1 MTKSK
6 IYQILI
12 LVVIFLIVSFTYYYF
27 YNNKNVNQSNNEIKN
42 SIKNEFLNNTNGSKI
57 QDIFYISKDKDG
69 NSYEIKSENAEIFQ
83 EDAYMLKLSK
93 VSAIIKIE
101 GSGIV
106 KIYSGSAIY
115 NKNNLNTYFYNNV
128 RMDYNEH
135 KITSEDI
142 YMNFENKNI
151 KVTGNVNYINDKSN
165 LNDDI
170 VEMDLLT
177 KISKIYMKNKTDKI
191 KANIIN

>member
-83 EDAYMLKLSK
+83 EDVYMLKLSK

-165 LNDDI
+165 LNADI

>member
-12 LVVIFLIVSFTYYYF
+12 LVVIFLILSFTYYNF
-27 YNNKNVNQSNNEIKN
+27 YNNKNISQSSNDVKN
-42 SIKNEFLNNTNGSKI
+42 SIETEFLSNTNGSQI
-57 QDIFYISKDKDG
+57 QDIYYISTDKNG
-69 NSYEIKSENAEIFQ
+69 NSYEINSENAEIFQ
-83 EDAYMLKLSK
+83 EDVYLLKLSK
-93 VSAIIKIE
+93 VSAIIKIK
-101 GSGIV
+101 GSGII
-106 KIYSGSAIY
+106 KINSGSAIY

-142 YMNFENKNI
+142 DMNFENKNI
-151 KVTGNVNYINDKSN
+151 KVTGNVNYINNKSN
-165 LNDDI
+165 LNADI

>member
-165 LNDDI
+165 LNADI

>member
-151 KVTGNVNYINDKSN
+151 KVTGNVNYINAKSN
-165 LNDDI
+165 LNADI

>member
-83 EDAYMLKLSK
+83 EDVYMLKLSK

-151 KVTGNVNYINDKSN
+151 KVTGNVNYINAKSN
-165 LNDDI
+165 LNADI

>member
-12 LVVIFLIVSFTYYYF
+12 LVVIFLIVSLTYYYF
-27 YNNKNVNQSNNEIKN
+27 YNNKNINQSNNEIKN
-42 SIKNEFLNNTNGSKI
+42 SIETEFLNNTNGSKI
-57 QDIFYISKDKDG
+57 EDIFYISTDKDG

-83 EDAYMLKLSK
+83 EDVYLLKLSK

-142 YMNFENKNI
+142 DMNFENKNI
-151 KVTGNVNYINDKSN
+151 KVTGNVNYINNKSN
-165 LNDDI
+165 LNADI

>member
-1 MTKSK
+1 MIKSK

-165 LNDDI
+165 LNADI